1 MKKPLLVL
9 ALAGTMAGL
18 AGCAPAATDTDEL
31 RILFSAPLSG
41 DSAES
46 GQSLLNGAQLAA
58 DIINDAGGISGGPN
72 DGRTVV
78 IEAADD
84 EMSTQA
90 ANSIAS
96 RFVSDQKYFAL
107 AGFFDT
113 GLAQAAAVV
122 LDRAEL
128 PLVSAFGCGDSL
140 VTAADN
146 VFVLCAAPD
155 ANGRVAAAFIA
166 DQIPGATF
174 ASISIDVPQLDNYF
188 AGLQAVTDE
197 RGLTW
202 ASQEVY
208 PPTATDYATVVTN
221 ALATSPDAIVSG
233 SLQASAAQVLTQI
246 RRVDDDVLYVD
257 MLGEGWGSTFL
268 DTAGEDAVGSYTQ
281 DFGLGTDDDDADRA
295 AIRAQYESEYG
306 AVMNTS
312 AQQGYDA
319 VAAIAQAAADGATRV
334 DLGEK
339 LKTVSIDGLT
349 GPISFENGMRA
360 DQRVISISEVTGTG
374 PADRTVLARYLVS
387 SDGSVDPF
395 E

>member
-1 MKKPLLVL
+1 MKKHLLAF
-9 ALAGTMAGL
+9 ALSGAMLGL
-18 AGCAPAATDTDEL
+18 VGCAPAATDTGEL

-58 DIINDAGGISGGPN
+58 DIINEDGGISGGAN
-72 DGRTVV
+72 DGRSIT

-84 EMSTQA
+84 EMSTQG

-96 RFVSDQKYFAL
+96 KFVSDPNYFAL

-122 LDRAEL
+122 AGRAEL
-128 PLVSAFGCGDSL
+128 PVVSAFGCGDSL
-140 VTAADN
+140 ITDADN

-166 DQIPGATF
+166 DTIPGATF
-174 ASISIDVPQLDNYF
+174 ASVSIDVPQLDNYF

-202 ASQEVY
+202 ASREVY

-221 ALATSPDAIVSG
+221 ALSSSPDAIVSG

-268 DTAGEDAVGSYTQ
+268 DTAGEDAIGAYTQ
-281 DFGLGTDDDDADRA
+281 DFGLGVDDVDPDRA
-295 AIRAQYESEYG
+295 AVRERYETEYG
-306 AVMNTS
+306 VVMNTS

-319 VAAIAQAAADGATRV
+319 ITAIAAAAADGATRT
-334 DLGEK
+334 DLQEK
-339 LKTVSIDGLT
+339 LTAVSIDGLT
-349 GPISFENGMRA
+349 GPISFANGMRA

-374 PADRTVLARYLVS
+374 LTDREVLARYLVS
-387 SDGSVDPF
+387 SDGSVDLL